1 SRFISAGINDDEANR
16 QTTHNDEAWLA
27 AQRKIDATRLSR
39 PSQPGAGLQEGGK
52 SLYETLQ
59 ANKAAKQEA
68 FEESTRL
75 RNQFRP
81 LDADEIEF
89 LDAVYE
95 STRKREAEVQRETGE
110 QVEAFRAKQRQDE
123 AAAAAAA
130 AAAKEGGDA
139 GQGVDVLWSVGP
151 RKRKKGVGGA
161 VGGLKI
167 RRTSTAATEEGE

>member
-1 SRFISAGINDDEANR
+1 M
-16 QTTHNDEAWLA
+16 
-27 AQRKIDATRLSR
+27 
-39 PSQPGAGLQEGGK
+39 
-52 SLYETLQ
+52 
-59 ANKAAKQEA
+59 
-68 FEESTRL
+68 
-75 RNQFRP
+75 
-81 LDADEIEF
+81 
-89 LDAVYE
+89 
-95 STRKREAEVQRETGE
+95 QRETGE

-167 RRTSTAATEEGE
+167 RRTSTAATEEGEEKGAGAIKGTEDADSMPAVNISRGLRSVEGSGKSVMANAENEAEEQSPKDVTSAAKTTPPPPPVGLGLSLYSSDDDA